1 MKLVAVFAASL
12 ISVAA
17 FAQSATVE
25 TETVTSGLIGKRY
38 VSAGFAWTD
47 INNSSVEGMG
57 AGLNLNV
64 PVHANFDLNLGYGYS
79 WLEHAVGVGHTA
91 NASLIGYMTRG
102 ALKPFASVSTG
113 YEWIEKR
120 FDSDHGV
127 WGAEAGFEYELTS
140 KLACKVSVGYDDD
153 FRNHGDGLWDATIGA
168 NYNFTD
174 KLVGLA
180 EVSYIEYGS
189 VGYMAGL
196 AVRF

>member
-64 PVHANFDLNLGYGYS
+64 PVPPTSTSTSA
-79 WLEHAVGVGHTA
+79 TA
-91 NASLIGYMTRG
+91 THGWSMPSASTTPPM
-102 ALKPFASVSTG
+102 PPSP
-113 YEWIEKR
+113 
-120 FDSDHGV
+120 
-127 WGAEAGFEYELTS
+127 
-140 KLACKVSVGYDDD
+140 
-153 FRNHGDGLWDATIGA
+153 AT
-168 NYNFTD
+168 
-174 KLVGLA
+174 
-180 EVSYIEYGS
+180 
-189 VGYMAGL
+189 
-196 AVRF
+196 